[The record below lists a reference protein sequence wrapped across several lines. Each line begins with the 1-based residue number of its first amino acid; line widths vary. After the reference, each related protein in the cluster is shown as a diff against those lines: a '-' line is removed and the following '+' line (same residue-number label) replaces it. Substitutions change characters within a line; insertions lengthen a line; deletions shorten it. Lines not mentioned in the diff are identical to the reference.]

1 VVNVCVP
8 VVVNVC
14 VPVVVRV
21 CGFYSRSRAVHTD
34 HEGVRGGG
42 LASAEAEGH
51 RVVLEGR
58 VAAAERRGGWGQHVA
73 GTAYCI
79 AFFIGPH

>member
-42 LASAEAEGH
+42 VG
-51 RVVLEGR
+51 
-58 VAAAERRGGWGQHVA
+58 ERRS
-73 GTAYCI
+73 
-79 AFFIGPH
+79 